1 MAHTADEINV
11 LIKAQTEQFQAEID
25 RVNQKLNSISKAA
38 STASGGVSGGFKNM
52 GLKMAATG
60 AVIGVVS
67 AVTQKAMAA
76 IAASTG
82 DAIKRFDTLK
92 NFPRVMQNLGISTK
106 DSQDSIDYLSKKL
119 EGLPTT
125 LDAATTAVQR
135 LTATNGNLRASTAIY
150 LALNN
155 AILAGGAD
163 AQLQASAMEQLQQAY
178 AKGKP
183 ELQDWKT
190 LMQAMPAQLKQIAN
204 AMGYVDSSQLYNA
217 LQNGKASMDDFMRA
231 VVKLNKEGIN
241 GLGSFEQQ
249 AAGATGGVATSFMN
263 MQNAIVRGIT
273 ACMNAIGQSNIA
285 GFFNVVKDVVLTAA
299 NYVAA
304 FIKLVLTAINAVRAL
319 FGLGSI
325 GAKNVASSGG
335 QAANSMENV
344 GKAAQGSTKDIG
356 DTTKAAK
363 KLQKQLAG
371 FDEMNVLSKQD
382 ASSSGGSGKS
392 GGGGSV
398 SHDTS
403 GLGFDNSDI
412 AKGVDKVNAIF
423 EKLKNAFKD
432 FNFDKIGKAFK
443 RFADDIDKFIN
454 PAKKILSDVWDRI
467 KPFIQ
472 WAGNELLPSFMNAL
486 GGAIRLVGRVLAT
499 VWDTYLKPFIDFFLI
514 PLAKLAGGAIV
525 FFLNGI
531 GDAFRNIANNKGLS
545 DFIVSVS
552 VAIGGLVI
560 AIKAKKALDDLK
572 DGVTTL
578 RSVMLSSPAAYAAVS
593 AKIGALN
600 TAFVLAGGG
609 IYGLKAALITLA
621 TTIKTTV
628 LTTVLGA
635 FSAIMTHPLIL
646 VGAGIIAGIT
656 FIGGSIKSAMEQ
668 GASSTWKAQASA
680 KALKITQDDLKRST
694 DDVREAENTLNKTR
708 KTQADAD
715 LQHIQ
720 AIKDQ
725 KQAQKDLLAVE
736 KEKGANYESLR
747 TLVDN
752 GTLSYKNMSSSQ
764 QAVYEAGLRV
774 DSANAQVEISQKNL
788 TSAAKDTA
796 AAVDELKKKN
806 DEKITSLATDTIM
819 QGIISG
825 KYKNTKQAID
835 DLKKG
840 TLEYKDENGNMV
852 KVNGD
857 DITRLEGTIQDKT
870 KKATKAYNDSMTG
883 VDQGFFG
890 PMARSLAKTGEDIGV
905 FASNAS
911 VEFGKFA
918 NHAKTKA
925 SEAWNGLTSAF
936 SGVAN
941 WASERWNDIVNA
953 FSGAWQA
960 FSDIGE
966 NIWNGLKNGIGNIA
980 NNMKNM
986 FTGAVDNVKKFL
998 GIHSP
1003 SKLFMGIGDYMSQG
1017 MNIGFESNLGDMIK
1031 SASELSAEIN
1041 SKLDFG
1047 PAVNPDFNIKIDH
1060 KNSILGDYIDDMKS
1074 APFILNIDGE
1084 KVFEG
1089 VVDRANAQT
1098 FLRNMGVFDI

>member
-1 MAHTADEINV
+1 MAHTVDEVNV

-76 IAASTG
+76 IASSTG
-82 DAIKRFDTLK
+82 DAVKRFDTLK
-92 NFPRVMQNLGISTK
+92 NFPRVMGNLGISAQ
-106 DSQDSIDYLSKKL
+106 DSQASIDYLSSKL

-135 LTATNGNLRASTAIY
+135 FTATNGNLRASTAIY

-163 AQLQASAMEQLQQAY
+163 AQQQASAMEQLQQAY

-204 AMGYVDSSQLYNA
+204 AMGYADSSQLYDA
-217 LQNGKASMDDFMRA
+217 LQNGKTSMDDFMRA

-263 MQNAIVRGIT
+263 MQNAIVRGIA
-273 ACMNAIGQSNIA
+273 ACMDAIGQSNIA

-335 QAANSMENV
+335 QAANSMANV

-356 DTTKAAK
+356 NTAKAAK

-382 ASSSGGSGKS
+382 SGGSGGS
-392 GGGGSV
+392 GGNGGGGSV
-398 SHDTS
+398 THDTS

-412 AKGVDKVNAIF
+412 SKGVDKVNAIF
-423 EKLKNAFKD
+423 EKMKEGLKG
-432 FNFDKIGKAFK
+432 FNLDKIGKAFK
-443 RFADDIDKFIN
+443 RFGDDIDKFIR
-454 PAKKILSDVWDRI
+454 PAKKILSDVWERL
-467 KPFIQ
+467 KPFIN
-472 WAGNELLPSFMNAL
+472 WAGNELLPAFLNTL
-486 GGAIRLVGRVLAT
+486 GGAIRLMGRVLAT
-499 VWDTYLKPFIDFFLI
+499 VWEAYLKPFIDFFLI

-525 FFLNGI
+525 SFLNDI

-545 DFIVSVS
+545 EFIVGVS
-552 VAIGGLVI
+552 VAIGGLVV
-560 AIKAKKALDDLK
+560 AIKAKNAIDDLK
-572 DGVTTL
+572 AGIITL
-578 RSVMLSSPAAYAAVS
+578 RAVMLSSPAAMAAVS
-593 AKIGALN
+593 AKIGALG

-609 IYGLKAALITLA
+609 VAGFKAA
-621 TTIKTTV
+621 TIAAVTGVNKA
-628 LTTVLGA
+628 VLGA
-635 FSAIMTHPLIL
+635 FSAIMAHPLIL
-646 VGAGIIAGIT
+646 AGAGIIAGVA
-656 FIGGSIKSAMEQ
+656 FIFGSVKSAIEQ
-668 GASSTWKAQASA
+668 TDDATRKAQSSA
-680 KALKITQDDLKRST
+680 KALNVANSQLS
-694 DDVREAENTLNKTR
+694 EATKKVQTAEENLNNAR
-708 KTQADAD
+708 KTLADAG
-715 LQHIQ
+715 LQQIQ
-720 AIKDQ
+720 AIKEQ
-725 KQAQKDLLAVE
+725 KQAQDELLKTERERGLTYQSLKSQVE
-736 KEKGANYESLR
+736 SSA
-747 TLVDN
+747 
-752 GTLSYKNMSSSQ
+752 LSYQNMTSAQ
-764 QAVYEAGLRV
+764 QAVYEAGLRL
-774 DSANAQVEISQKNL
+774 DSANSQVKLSQDNL
-788 TSAAKDTA
+788 TKATNDSIKAAEEHKKAKDEELSALYANA
-796 AAVDELKKKN
+796 AAQAV
-806 DEKITSLATDTIM
+806 
-819 QGIISG
+819 ISG
-825 KYKNTKQAID
+825 KYRNTEEAIKALKN
-835 DLKKG
+835 G

-852 KVNGD
+852 KANTN
-857 DITRLEGTIQDKT
+857 DISKLEDET
-870 KKATKAYNDSMTG
+870 KKKSKEITKAYNDSMTG
-883 VDQGFFG
+883 ADQGFFG
-890 PMARSLAKTGEDIGV
+890 PMGVSLSKAGAWV
-905 FASNAS
+905 SNFVNGAA

-918 NHAKTKA
+918 NNTGKKA
-925 SEAWNGLTSAF
+925 NEAWNGLTSAF
-936 SGVAN
+936 SGTAN
-941 WASERWNDIVNA
+941 WASQRWDDIKNA
-953 FSGAWQA
+953 FSGAWQT
-960 FSDIGE
+960 FSDIGR

-986 FTGAVDNVKKFL
+986 FSGAVDSVKKFL

-1003 SKLFMGIGDYMSQG
+1003 SRLFMGIGDYMSQG
-1017 MNIGFESNLGDMIK
+1017 MNIGFESNLGNMVK

-1041 SKLDFG
+1041 SKLDFSPSIG
-1047 PAVNPDFNIKIDH
+1047 SEFDFDIKHSVINEPAEKMQKLPLVV
-1060 KNSILGDYIDDMKS
+1060 
-1074 APFILNIDGE
+1074 NIDGE
-1084 KVFEG
+1084 EYFNG
-1089 VVDRANAQT
+1089 MVDRINARS
-1098 FLRNMGVFDI
+1098 FLKNASVLDI

>member
-1 MAHTADEINV
+1 MAHTVDEVNV

-25 RVNQKLNSISKAA
+25 KVNQKLNSISKAA
-38 STASGGVSGGFKNM
+38 SQASSGVSGGFKNM

-249 AAGATGGVATSFMN
+249 AAGATGGVATSFIN
-263 MQNAIVRGIT
+263 MQNSIVRGIT
-273 ACMNAIGQSNIA
+273 ACMDAIGQSNIA
-285 GFFNVVKDVVLTAA
+285 GFFNVVKDVILTAA

-325 GAKNVASSGG
+325 GAKNVATSGG
-335 QAANSMENV
+335 QAANSMANV

-356 DTTKAAK
+356 NTAKAAK

-382 ASSSGGSGKS
+382 TSGSGGSGKS

-398 SHDTS
+398 THDTS

-412 AKGVDKVNAIF
+412 AKGVDKVNEIF
-423 EKLKNAFKD
+423 EKLKNSFKD

-443 RFADDIDKFIN
+443 RFADDIDKFIK
-454 PAKKILSDVWDRI
+454 PAKKILSDVWDRL
-467 KPFIQ
+467 KPFIH
-472 WAGNELLPSFMNAL
+472 WAGNELLPAFMNAL

-499 VWDTYLKPFIDFFLI
+499 VWDAYLKPFIDFFLI
-514 PLAKLAGGAIV
+514 PLAKLAGGTIV

-531 GDAFRNIANNKGLS
+531 GDAFRNIANNRGLS
-545 DFIVSVS
+545 EFIVGVS

-609 IYGLKAALITLA
+609 IYGLKAALMTLA

-635 FSAIMTHPLIL
+635 FSAIMSHPLIL
-646 VGAGIIAGIT
+646 AGAALVGGIV
-656 FIGGSIKSAMEQ
+656 FIGGSIKSALEQ
-668 GASSTWKAQASA
+668 TDSATRKAESSA
-680 KALKITQDDLKRST
+680 KALKVANSQLS
-694 DDVREAENTLNKTR
+694 EATKKVQVAEEKLNDAR
-708 KTQADAD
+708 KSAADAG
-715 LQHIQ
+715 LQQIQ

-725 KQAQKDLLAVE
+725 KQAQEDLLEVE
-736 KEKGANYESLR
+736 RSRNITYASLKSQ
-747 TLVDN
+747 VDN
-752 GTLSYKNMSSSQ
+752 GVLSYQNMTEAQ
-764 QAVYEAGLRV
+764 QAVYEAGLKL
-774 DSANAQVEISQKNL
+774 DSANAQVKLSQDNL
-788 TSAAKDTA
+788 TKATNDSIKATEEHRAAKDEELSALYANA
-796 AAVDELKKKN
+796 AAQAV
-806 DEKITSLATDTIM
+806 
-819 QGIISG
+819 ISG
-825 KYKNTKQAID
+825 KYRNTEEAIKALKN
-835 DLKKG
+835 G

-852 KVNGD
+852 KANVD
-857 DITRLEGTIQDKT
+857 DIDRLEGET
-870 KKATKAYNDSMTG
+870 KKKSKEITKAYNESMTG

-890 PMARSLAKTGEDIGV
+890 PMGVSLSWAGENISK
-905 FASNAS
+905 FASKAG

-941 WASERWNDIVNA
+941 WAGARWNDIVNA
-953 FSGAWQA
+953 FSGAWQT
-960 FSDIGE
+960 FSDIGK

-1017 MNIGFESNLGDMIK
+1017 MNIGFESNFGDMVK

-1041 SKLDFG
+1041 SKLDFSPSIG
-1047 PAVNPDFNIKIDH
+1047 SEFDFDIRHSVINEPAEKMQKLPLIV
-1060 KNSILGDYIDDMKS
+1060 
-1074 APFILNIDGE
+1074 NIDGE
-1084 KVFEG
+1084 EYFNG
-1089 VVDRANAQT
+1089 MVDRINAQS
-1098 FLRNMGVFDI
+1098 FLKNASVLDI

>member
-1 MAHTADEINV
+1 MAHTVDEVNV

-76 IAASTG
+76 IASSTG
-82 DAIKRFDTLK
+82 DAVKRFDTLK
-92 NFPRVMQNLGISTK
+92 NFPRVMGNLGISAQ
-106 DSQDSIDYLSKKL
+106 DSQASIDYLSNKL

-135 LTATNGNLRASTAIY
+135 FTATNGNLRASTAIY

-163 AQLQASAMEQLQQAY
+163 AQQQASAMEQLQQAY

-183 ELQDWKT
+183 EMQDWKT
-190 LMQAMPAQLKQIAN
+190 LMQTMPAQLKQIAN
-204 AMGYVDSSQLYNA
+204 AMGYMDSSQLYNA

-231 VVKLNKEGIN
+231 AVKLNKEGIN

-273 ACMNAIGQSNIA
+273 ACMDAIGQSNIA
-285 GFFNVVKDVVLTAA
+285 GFFNVVKDVILTAA

-335 QAANSMENV
+335 QAANSMANV

-382 ASSSGGSGKS
+382 SGGSGGSGKS

-403 GLGFDNSDI
+403 GLEFDNADI

-423 EKLKNAFKD
+423 EKLKSAFKD

-443 RFADDIDKFIN
+443 RFGDDIDNFIK

-472 WAGNELLPSFMNAL
+472 WTGNELLPAFMNAL
-486 GGAIRLVGRVLAT
+486 GGAIRLVGRVLAI
-499 VWDTYLKPFIDFFLI
+499 VWDAYLKPFIDFFLI

-531 GDAFRNIANNKGLS
+531 GDAFRNIANNRGLS
-545 DFIVSVS
+545 EFIVGVS

-609 IYGLKAALITLA
+609 LYGFKAVLITLA
-621 TTIKTTV
+621 TTIKTTF
-628 LTTVLGA
+628 LTTILGA
-635 FSAIMTHPLIL
+635 FSAIMAHPLIL
-646 VGAGIIAGIT
+646 AGAALIGGIV
-656 FIGGSIKSAMEQ
+656 FIGGSIKSALEQ
-668 GASSTWKAQASA
+668 TDSATRQAESSA
-680 KALKITQDDLKRST
+680 KALKVANSQLS
-694 DDVREAENTLNKTR
+694 EATKKVQTAEENLNNAR
-708 KTQADAD
+708 KAVADAG
-715 LQHIQ
+715 LQQIQ

-725 KQAQKDLLAVE
+725 KQAQDELLKTEREQGLTYQALKSQVDS
-736 KEKGANYESLR
+736 GA
-747 TLVDN
+747 
-752 GTLSYKNMSSSQ
+752 LSYQNMTTAQ
-764 QAVYEAGLRV
+764 QAVYEAGLKL
-774 DSANAQVEISQKNL
+774 DSANAQVKLSQDNL
-788 TSAAKDTA
+788 TKATDDSTKAAEEHKAAKDEELSA
-796 AAVDELKKKN
+796 LYAGAV
-806 DEKITSLATDTIM
+806 A
-819 QGIISG
+819 QAVISG
-825 KYKNTKQAID
+825 KYRNTEEAIKALKN
-835 DLKKG
+835 G

-852 KVNGD
+852 KANVD
-857 DITRLEGTIQDKT
+857 DIGRLEGET
-870 KKATKAYNDSMTG
+870 KKKSKEITKAYNESMTG
-883 VDQGFFG
+883 ADQGFFG

-941 WASERWNDIVNA
+941 WASDRWNDIVNA

-960 FSDIGE
+960 FSDIGK

-1047 PAVNPDFNIKIDH
+1047 PNIGSEFDFDIKHSVINEPAE
-1060 KNSILGDYIDDMKS
+1060 KMQKLPLIV
-1074 APFILNIDGE
+1074 NIDGE
-1084 KVFEG
+1084 EYFNG
-1089 VVDRANAQT
+1089 MVDRLNTQSFLKNASV
-1098 FLRNMGVFDI
+1098 LDI

>member
-1 MAHTADEINV
+1 MAHTVDEVNV

-38 STASGGVSGGFKNM
+38 STASGGVSSGFKNM

-60 AVIGVVS
+60 AIIGVVS

-82 DAIKRFDTLK
+82 DAVKRFDTLK
-92 NFPRVMQNLGISTK
+92 NFPRVMGNLGISAQ
-106 DSQDSIDYLSKKL
+106 DSQASIDYLSSKL

-135 LTATNGNLRASTAIY
+135 FTATNGNLRASTAIY

-163 AQLQASAMEQLQQAY
+163 AQQQASAMEQLQQAY

-183 ELQDWKT
+183 EMQDWKT
-190 LMQAMPAQLKQIAN
+190 LMQTMPAQLKQIAN
-204 AMGYVDSSQLYNA
+204 AMGYMDSSQLYDA
-217 LQNGKASMDDFMRA
+217 LQDGKASMDDFMRA
-231 VVKLNKEGIN
+231 AVKLNKEGIN

-249 AAGATGGVATSFMN
+249 AAGATGGVATSFIN

-285 GFFNVVKDVVLTAA
+285 GFFNVVKDVILTAS

-304 FIKLVLTAINAVRAL
+304 FVKLVLTAINAVRAL

-335 QAANSMENV
+335 QAANSMANV

-356 DTTKAAK
+356 NTSKAAK
-363 KLQKQLAG
+363 KLAKQLAG

-382 ASSSGGSGKS
+382 SGGSGGPGGS

-423 EKLKNAFKD
+423 EKMKEGLKG

-443 RFADDIDKFIN
+443 RFGDDIDKFIR
-454 PAKKILSDVWDRI
+454 PAKKILSDVWERL
-467 KPFIQ
+467 KPFIN
-472 WAGNELLPSFMNAL
+472 WAGNELLPAFMNAL
-486 GGAIRLVGRVLAT
+486 GGAIGLVGRVLAT
-499 VWDTYLKPFIDFFLI
+499 VWDAYLKPFIDFFLI

-531 GDAFRNIANNKGLS
+531 GDAFRNIANNRGLS
-545 DFIVSVS
+545 EFIVGVS

-572 DGVTTL
+572 DGVATL

-609 IYGLKAALITLA
+609 LYGFKAVLITLA
-621 TTIKTTV
+621 TTIKTTF
-628 LTTVLGA
+628 LTTILGA
-635 FSAIMTHPLIL
+635 FSAIMAHPLIL
-646 VGAGIIAGIT
+646 AGAALAGGAVWI
-656 FIGGSIKSAMEQ
+656 FGSIKSALEQ
-668 GASSTWKAQASA
+668 TDSATRKAESSA
-680 KALKITQDDLKRST
+680 KALKIANSQLS
-694 DDVREAENTLNKTR
+694 EATKKVQVAEEKLNNAR
-708 KTQADAD
+708 KTAADAG
-715 LQHIQ
+715 LQQIQ

-725 KQAQKDLLAVE
+725 KQAQEDLLEVE
-736 KEKGANYESLR
+736 RSRNITYASLKSQ
-747 TLVDN
+747 VDN
-752 GTLSYKNMSSSQ
+752 GVLSYQNMTAAQ
-764 QAVYEAGLRV
+764 QAVYEAGLKL
-774 DSANAQVEISQKNL
+774 DSANAQVKLSQDNL
-788 TSAAKDTA
+788 TKATNDSIKATEEHGAAKDEELSALYANA
-796 AAVDELKKKN
+796 AAQAV
-806 DEKITSLATDTIM
+806 
-819 QGIISG
+819 ISG
-825 KYKNTKQAID
+825 KYRNTEEAIKALKN
-835 DLKKG
+835 G
-840 TLEYKDENGNMV
+840 TLEYKDENGDMV
-852 KVNGD
+852 KANVD
-857 DITRLEGTIQDKT
+857 DVSRLEVET
-870 KKATKAYNDSMTG
+870 KKKSKEITKAYYDSMTG

-890 PMARSLAKTGEDIGV
+890 PMGVSLSWAGENISK
-905 FASNAS
+905 FASKAG
-911 VEFGKFA
+911 VELGKFA
-918 NHAKTKA
+918 NHAKAKA

-941 WASERWNDIVNA
+941 WAGERWNDITSA
-953 FSGAWQA
+953 FSNAWQV
-960 FSDIGE
+960 FSDIGK

-1003 SKLFMGIGDYMSQG
+1003 SRLFMGIGDYMSQG
-1017 MNIGFESNLGDMIK
+1017 MNIGFESNFGDMVK

-1041 SKLDFG
+1041 SKLDFSPNIG
-1047 PAVNPDFNIKIDH
+1047 SEFDFDIKHSVINEPAEKMQKLPLIV
-1060 KNSILGDYIDDMKS
+1060 
-1074 APFILNIDGE
+1074 NIDGE
-1084 KVFEG
+1084 EYFNG
-1089 VVDRANAQT
+1089 IVDRINARS
-1098 FLRNMGVFDI
+1098 FLKNASVLDI

>member
-52 GLKMAATG
+52 GLKIAATG

-231 VVKLNKEGIN
+231 VVKLNKEGVN

-285 GFFNVVKDVVLTAA
+285 GFFNVVKDVILTAA

-335 QAANSMENV
+335 QAANSMANV

-356 DTTKAAK
+356 NTTKAAK

-382 ASSSGGSGKS
+382 TGGSGGSGGS

-398 SHDTS
+398 THDTS

-423 EKLKNAFKD
+423 EKMKDSLKG

-443 RFADDIDKFIN
+443 RFGDDIDKFIR
-454 PAKKILSDVWDRI
+454 PAKKILSDIWERL
-467 KPFIQ
+467 KPFIH

-486 GGAIRLVGRVLAT
+486 GGAIRLVGRVLES
-499 VWDTYLKPFIDFFLI
+499 VWSNYLKPFVDSFLI
-514 PLAKLAGGAIV
+514 SIANFTGGVIVGVLNGLGDAMRGLAENRGAVEVFSYLVTTIGGAIIAWQGYQV
-525 FFLNGI
+525 SLGVIQGIQLAMNGAIIAGTTAVGGYAVGLNLVAAAQGALGI
-531 GDAFRNIANNKGLS
+531 ASTALSNILNFVTNPAF
-545 DFIVSVS
+545 
-552 VAIGGLVI
+552 LVI
-560 AIKAKKALDDLK
+560 AAVVGTVTTAFGLFSAAQKTAEDNEARRMDGTKLSTEAQKKHKEVLDDTKRILDELSGK
-572 DGVTTL
+572 ELDAKEAELNYL
-578 RSVMLSSPAAYAAVS
+578 RSVQDATEARKKYNDALRNGKLSTEDLRKLQLDAEIAELRMGEAKKKSDKAQRDYNDSVSESKKRQMDVIITQKLVELANLAQKGDLESLRSKIVELSKSEQTYTDSHGKQARFAQKDTEQMARTVAEELSKMNDGAGKAWGDVWRAAEGSIDKLNMLAPRVFQDARSTGQNFGQGFVNGVNEKGNS
-593 AKIGALN
+593 AWSAGYSLGK
-600 TAFVLAGGG
+600 TAFR
-609 IYGLKAALITLA
+609 GLKA
-621 TTIKTTV
+621 
-628 LTTVLGA
+628 GA
-635 FSAIMTHPLIL
+635 
-646 VGAGIIAGIT
+646 
-656 FIGGSIKSAMEQ
+656 
-668 GASSTWKAQASA
+668 
-680 KALKITQDDLKRST
+680 
-694 DDVREAENTLNKTR
+694 DV
-708 KTQADAD
+708 
-715 LQHIQ
+715 
-720 AIKDQ
+720 
-725 KQAQKDLLAVE
+725 
-736 KEKGANYESLR
+736 
-747 TLVDN
+747 
-752 GTLSYKNMSSSQ
+752 
-764 QAVYEAGLRV
+764 
-774 DSANAQVEISQKNL
+774 
-788 TSAAKDTA
+788 
-796 AAVDELKKKN
+796 
-806 DEKITSLATDTIM
+806 
-819 QGIISG
+819 
-825 KYKNTKQAID
+825 
-835 DLKKG
+835 
-840 TLEYKDENGNMV
+840 
-852 KVNGD
+852 
-857 DITRLEGTIQDKT
+857 
-870 KKATKAYNDSMTG
+870 
-883 VDQGFFG
+883 
-890 PMARSLAKTGEDIGV
+890 
-905 FASNAS
+905 
-911 VEFGKFA
+911 
-918 NHAKTKA
+918 
-925 SEAWNGLTSAF
+925 
-936 SGVAN
+936 
-941 WASERWNDIVNA
+941 
-953 FSGAWQA
+953 
-960 FSDIGE
+960 
-966 NIWNGLKNGIGNIA
+966 
-980 NNMKNM
+980 
-986 FTGAVDNVKKFL
+986 
-998 GIHSP
+998 HSP
-1003 SKLFMGIGDYMSQG
+1003 SKAARRVGDFVGKGLM
-1017 MNIGFESNLGDMIK
+1017 LGLIDSENPVMKKAKELGEIVTD
-1031 SASELSAEIN
+1031 ELSPLSNFSLAI
-1041 SKLDFG
+1041 
-1047 PAVNPDFNIKIDH
+1047 PKIDSNIS
-1060 KNSILGDYIDDMKS
+1060 KTISISHEFENIERSKQ
-1074 APFILNIDGE
+1074 PIQLNVKIDG
-1084 KVFEG
+1084 KDVPFSIDG
-1089 VVDRANAQT
+1089 IIDGINDQM
-1098 FLRNMGVFDI
+1098 FLSNRGSLII

>member
-1 MAHTADEINV
+1 MAQTVDELNV
-11 LIKAQTEQFQAEID
+11 LIKAQTEQFQQEID
-25 RVNQKLNSISKAA
+25 RVNTKLNAISKAA
-38 STASGGVSGGFKNM
+38 TQASGGVTAGFKNM
-52 GLKMAATG
+52 GMKAAATG

-204 AMGYVDSSQLYNA
+204 AMGYMDSSQLYNA
-217 LQNGKASMDDFMRA
+217 LQNGKSSMDDFMRA

-273 ACMNAIGQSNIA
+273 ACMDAIGQSNIA
-285 GFFNVVKDVVLTAA
+285 GFFNVVKDVILTAS

-304 FIKLVLTAINAVRAL
+304 FVKLVLTAINAVRAL

-325 GAKNVASSGG
+325 GTKNVATSGG
-335 QAANSMENV
+335 QAANSMANV

-382 ASSSGGSGKS
+382 TGGSGGSGKS

-423 EKLKNAFKD
+423 EKMKEGLKG
-432 FNFDKIGKAFK
+432 FNFDKIGKAIK
-443 RFADDIDKFIN
+443 RFGDDIDKFIK

-486 GGAIRLVGRVLAT
+486 GGAIRLVGRVLES
-499 VWDTYLKPFIDFFLI
+499 VWGNYLKPFVDSFLI
-514 PLAKLAGGAIV
+514 P
-525 FFLNGI
+525 
-531 GDAFRNIANNKGLS
+531 IANFTGGGIVLILNALGDSLRYIADNKGLAE
-545 DFIVSVS
+545 FIIGVS
-552 VAIGGLVI
+552 VAISGLAV
-560 AIKAKKALDDLK
+560 AIKAKNAIDDLSA
-572 DGVTTL
+572 GVRTL
-578 RSVMLSSPAAYAAVS
+578 RSVMLSSPEAMVAMS
-593 AKIGALN
+593 AKLGALK

-609 IYGLKAALITLA
+609 FAGFKAAAIAAAVGT
-621 TTIKTTV
+621 KTA
-628 LTTVLGA
+628 VLGA
-635 FSAIMTHPLIL
+635 FTAIMAHPLIL
-646 VGAGIIAGIT
+646 VGAGIIAGVA
-656 FIGGSIKSAMEQ
+656 FIFGSVKSALEQ
-668 GASSTWKAQASA
+668 TDSATRKAESAA
-680 KALKITQDDLKRST
+680 KALKTANSQLSDATEK
-694 DDVREAENTLNKTR
+694 VKNAEESLNNAR
-708 KTQADAD
+708 KAAADAG
-715 LQHIQ
+715 LQQIQ

-725 KQAQKDLLAVE
+725 KQAQAELLQIERDRGVT
-736 KEKGANYESLR
+736 YESLKSQ
-747 TLVDN
+747 VDN
-752 GTLSYKNMSSSQ
+752 GVLSYQNMTAAQ
-764 QAVYEAGLRV
+764 QAVYEAGLKL
-774 DSANAQVEISQKNL
+774 DSANEQVKLSQDNL
-788 TSAAKDTA
+788 TKATNDSAKAAEAHKAAKDEELSALYANATA
-796 AAVDELKKKN
+796 QAV
-806 DEKITSLATDTIM
+806 
-819 QGIISG
+819 ISG
-825 KYKNTKQAID
+825 KYRNTEEAINALKN
-835 DLKKG
+835 G

-852 KVNGD
+852 KANVD
-857 DITRLEGTIQDKT
+857 DIGRLEGET
-870 KKATKAYNDSMTG
+870 KKKSKEITKTYNDSMTG

-890 PMARSLAKTGEDIGV
+890 PMGVSLSKVGEDISNL
-905 FASNAS
+905 ASKAG

-941 WASERWNDIVNA
+941 WAGERWNDIVNA
-953 FSGAWQA
+953 FSGAFQV
-960 FSDIGE
+960 FSDIGR
-966 NIWNGLKNGIGNIA
+966 NIWNGLKAGIGNIA
-980 NNMKNM
+980 NSMKNM
-986 FTGAVDNVKKFL
+986 FSGAVDGVKKFL

-1017 MNIGFESNLGDMIK
+1017 MNIGFESNLGGMVK
-1031 SASELSAEIN
+1031 SASELSKEID

-1047 PAVNPDFNIKIDH
+1047 PAVNPDFDIKIDH

>member
-1 MAHTADEINV
+1 MAHTVDEVNV
-11 LIKAQTEQFQAEID
+11 LIRAQTEQFQAEINK
-25 RVNQKLNSISKAA
+25 VNQKLNSISKAA
-38 STASGGVSGGFKNM
+38 SQASGGVSGGIKNM
-52 GLKMAATG
+52 GMKMAATG
-60 AVIGVVS
+60 AIIGIVS

-163 AQLQASAMEQLQQAY
+163 AQQQASAMEQLQQAY

-204 AMGYVDSSQLYNA
+204 AMGYMDSSQLYDS
-217 LQNGKASMDDFMRA
+217 LQSGKASMDDFMRA

-249 AAGATGGVATSFMN
+249 AAGATGGVATSFTN
-263 MQNAIVRGIT
+263 MQNAITRGIA
-273 ACMNAIGQSNIA
+273 ACMDAIGQSNIA
-285 GFFNVVKDVVLTAA
+285 GFFNVVKDVILTAS

-304 FIKLVLTAINAVRAL
+304 FVKLVLTAINAVRAL

-335 QAANSMENV
+335 QAANSMANV

-356 DTTKAAK
+356 NTTKAAK
-363 KLQKQLAG
+363 KLAKQLAG

-382 ASSSGGSGKS
+382 LGGSGGSGGS

-403 GLGFDNSDI
+403 GLGFDNSDM
-412 AKGVDKVNAIF
+412 ANGVDKVNAIF
-423 EKLKNAFKD
+423 EKMKEGLKG

-443 RFADDIDKFIN
+443 RFGDDIDKFIR
-454 PAKKILSDVWDRI
+454 PAKKILSDVWERL
-467 KPFIQ
+467 KPFIN
-472 WAGNELLPSFMNAL
+472 WAGNELLPAFLNTL
-486 GGAIRLVGRVLAT
+486 GGAIRLMGRVLAT
-499 VWDTYLKPFIDFFLI
+499 VWEAYLKPFIDFFLI
-514 PLAKLAGGAIV
+514 PLAELAGGAIV
-525 FFLNGI
+525 SFLNDI

-545 DFIVSVS
+545 EFIVGVS
-552 VAIGGLVI
+552 VAIGGLVV
-560 AIKAKKALDDLK
+560 AIKAKNAIDDLK
-572 DGVTTL
+572 AGITTL
-578 RSVMLSSPAAYAAVS
+578 RAVMLSSPAAMAAVS
-593 AKIGALN
+593 AKIGALG

-609 IYGLKAALITLA
+609 VAGFKAA
-621 TTIKTTV
+621 TIAAVTGVNKA
-628 LTTVLGA
+628 VLGA
-635 FSAIMTHPLIL
+635 FSAIMAHPLIL
-646 VGAGIIAGIT
+646 AGAGIIAGVA
-656 FIGGSIKSAMEQ
+656 FIFGSVKSAIEQ
-668 GASSTWKAQASA
+668 TDDATRKAQSSA
-680 KALKITQDDLKRST
+680 KALNVANSQLS
-694 DDVREAENTLNKTR
+694 EATKKVQTAEENLNNAR
-708 KTQADAD
+708 KTLADAG
-715 LQHIQ
+715 LQQIQ
-720 AIKDQ
+720 AIKEQ
-725 KQAQKDLLAVE
+725 KQAQDELLKTERERGLTYQALKSQVDG
-736 KEKGANYESLR
+736 GA
-747 TLVDN
+747 
-752 GTLSYKNMSSSQ
+752 LSYQNMTSAQ
-764 QAVYEAGLRV
+764 QAVYEAGLKL
-774 DSANAQVEISQKNL
+774 DSANSQVKLSQDNL
-788 TSAAKDTA
+788 TKATNDSVKAAEAHKKAKDEELSALYANA
-796 AAVDELKKKN
+796 AAQAV
-806 DEKITSLATDTIM
+806 
-819 QGIISG
+819 ISG
-825 KYKNTKQAID
+825 KYRNTEEAIKA
-835 DLKKG
+835 LKDG

-852 KVNGD
+852 KANTN
-857 DITRLEGTIQDKT
+857 DISKLEDET
-870 KKATKAYNDSMTG
+870 KRKSKEITKAYNDSMTG

-890 PMARSLAKTGEDIGV
+890 PMGVSLSKAGAWVSKFVNG
-905 FASNAS
+905 AA

-918 NHAKTKA
+918 NNTGRKA

-936 SGVAN
+936 SGAAN
-941 WASERWNDIVNA
+941 WASQRWNDIKNA

-960 FSDIGE
+960 FSDIGR

-986 FTGAVDNVKKFL
+986 FTGAVDSVKKFL

-1003 SKLFMGIGDYMSQG
+1003 SKLFMSIGDYMGQG
-1017 MNIGFESNLGDMIK
+1017 LNIGFEDNFDSMIK
-1031 SASELSAEIN
+1031 SAGELAHEID
-1041 SKLDFG
+1041 SRMQI
-1047 PAVNPDFNIKIDH
+1047 NIPKPSDIDIDIDR
-1060 KNSILGDYIDDMKS
+1060 KNSVIGGYIDDMKS
-1074 APFILNIDGE
+1074 APFILNIDGD

-1089 VVDRANAQT
+1089 VVNRANTQT
-1098 FLRNMGVFDI
+1098 FLRNMGIFDI

>member
-1 MAHTADEINV
+1 MTHTVDEVNV

-76 IAASTG
+76 IASSTG
-82 DAIKRFDTLK
+82 DAVKRFDTLK
-92 NFPRVMQNLGISTK
+92 NFPRVMGNLGISAQ
-106 DSQDSIDYLSKKL
+106 DSQASIDYLSSKL

-135 LTATNGNLRASTAIY
+135 FTATNGNLRASTAIY

-163 AQLQASAMEQLQQAY
+163 AQQQASAMEQLQQAY

-183 ELQDWKT
+183 EMQDWKT
-190 LMQAMPAQLKQIAN
+190 LMQTMPAQLKQIAN
-204 AMGYVDSSQLYNA
+204 AMGYMDSSQLYDA
-217 LQNGKASMDDFMRA
+217 LQDGKASMDDFMRA
-231 VVKLNKEGIN
+231 AVKLNKEGIN

-249 AAGATGGVATSFMN
+249 AAGATGGVATSFIN

-285 GFFNVVKDVVLTAA
+285 GFFNVVKDVILTAA

-325 GAKNVASSGG
+325 GAKNVATSGG
-335 QAANSMENV
+335 QAANSMANV

-356 DTTKAAK
+356 DTAKAAK

-382 ASSSGGSGKS
+382 TSGSGGSGKS

-398 SHDTS
+398 AHDTS

-443 RFADDIDKFIN
+443 RFADDIDKFIK
-454 PAKKILSDVWDRI
+454 PAKKILSDVWERL
-467 KPFIQ
+467 KPFIN

-499 VWDTYLKPFIDFFLI
+499 VWDAYLKPFIDFFLI

-531 GDAFRNIANNKGLS
+531 GDAFRNIANNRGLS
-545 DFIVSVS
+545 EFIVGVS

-635 FSAIMTHPLIL
+635 FSAIMAHPLIL
-646 VGAGIIAGIT
+646 AGAALVGGIV
-656 FIGGSIKSAMEQ
+656 FIGGSIKSALEQ
-668 GASSTWKAQASA
+668 TDSATRKAESSA
-680 KALKITQDDLKRST
+680 KALKVANSQLS
-694 DDVREAENTLNKTR
+694 EATKKVQVAEEKLNDAR
-708 KTQADAD
+708 KSAADAG
-715 LQHIQ
+715 LQQIQ

-725 KQAQKDLLAVE
+725 KQTQEDLLEVE
-736 KEKGANYESLR
+736 RSRNITYASLKSQ
-747 TLVDN
+747 VDN
-752 GTLSYKNMSSSQ
+752 GVLSYQNMTEAQ
-764 QAVYEAGLRV
+764 QAVYEAGLKL
-774 DSANAQVEISQKNL
+774 DSANAQVKLSQDNL
-788 TSAAKDTA
+788 TKTTNDSIKATEEHRAAKDEELSALYANA
-796 AAVDELKKKN
+796 AAQAV
-806 DEKITSLATDTIM
+806 
-819 QGIISG
+819 ISG
-825 KYKNTKQAID
+825 KYRNTEEAIKALKN
-835 DLKKG
+835 G

-852 KVNGD
+852 KASVD
-857 DITRLEGTIQDKT
+857 DIDRLEGET
-870 KKATKAYNDSMTG
+870 KKKSKEITKAYNESMTG

-890 PMARSLAKTGEDIGV
+890 PMGVSLSWAGENIAK
-905 FASNAS
+905 FASKAG

-941 WASERWNDIVNA
+941 WAGARWNDIVNA

-960 FSDIGE
+960 FSDIGK

-1017 MNIGFESNLGDMIK
+1017 MNIGFESNFGDMVK

-1041 SKLDFG
+1041 SKLDFSPNISSEFDFDIKHSVINE
-1047 PAVNPDFNIKIDH
+1047 PAEKMQKLPLIV
-1060 KNSILGDYIDDMKS
+1060 
-1074 APFILNIDGE
+1074 NIDGE
-1084 KVFEG
+1084 EYFNG
-1089 VVDRANAQT
+1089 MVDRINAQS
-1098 FLRNMGVFDI
+1098 FLKNASVLDI

>member
-1 MAHTADEINV
+1 MAHTVDEVNV
-11 LIKAQTEQFQAEID
+11 LIKAQTEQFQQEID
-25 RVNQKLNSISKAA
+25 RVNRKLNAISKATTQA
-38 STASGGVSGGFKNM
+38 SSGVTAGFKSM
-52 GLKMAATG
+52 GMKMAATG
-60 AVIGVVS
+60 AVIGIVS

-106 DSQDSIDYLSKKL
+106 NSQDSIDYLSKKL

-204 AMGYVDSSQLYNA
+204 AMGYMDSSQLYNA

-249 AAGATGGVATSFMN
+249 AAGATGGVATSFIN

-273 ACMNAIGQSNIA
+273 ACMDAIGQSNIA
-285 GFFNVVKDVVLTAA
+285 GFFNIVKDVILTAA

-325 GAKNVASSGG
+325 GAKNVATSGG
-335 QAANSMENV
+335 QAANSMANV

-356 DTTKAAK
+356 NTAKAAK

-382 ASSSGGSGKS
+382 TGGSGGSGGS
-392 GGGGSV
+392 GGGSGSPSYDV
-398 SHDTS
+398 SGINIDDS
-403 GLGFDNSDI
+403 GIS
-412 AKGVDKVNAIF
+412 KGVDKVNAIF
-423 EKLKNAFKD
+423 EKMKEGLKG

-443 RFADDIDKFIN
+443 RFGDDIDKFIR
-454 PAKKILSDVWDRI
+454 PAKKILSDVWERL
-467 KPFIQ
+467 KPFIN
-472 WAGNELLPSFMNAL
+472 WAGNELLPAFLNTL

-499 VWDTYLKPFIDFFLI
+499 VWEAYLKPFIDFFLI
-514 PLAKLAGGAIV
+514 PLAELAGGAIV
-525 FFLNGI
+525 SFLNDI

-545 DFIVSVS
+545 EFIVGVS
-552 VAIGGLVI
+552 VAIGGLVV
-560 AIKAKKALDDLK
+560 AIKAKNAIDDLRA
-572 DGVTTL
+572 GIITL
-578 RSVMLSSPAAYAAVS
+578 RAVMLSSPAAMAAVS
-593 AKIGALN
+593 AKIGALG

-609 IYGLKAALITLA
+609 VAGFKAA
-621 TTIKTTV
+621 TIAAVTGVNKA
-628 LTTVLGA
+628 VLGA
-635 FSAIMTHPLIL
+635 FSAIMAHPLIL
-646 VGAGIIAGIT
+646 AGAGIIAGVA
-656 FIGGSIKSAMEQ
+656 FIFGSVKSAIEQ
-668 GASSTWKAQASA
+668 TDDATRKAQSSA
-680 KALKITQDDLKRST
+680 KALNVANSQLS
-694 DDVREAENTLNKTR
+694 EATKKVQTAEENLNNAR
-708 KTQADAD
+708 KTLADAG
-715 LQHIQ
+715 LQQIQ
-720 AIKDQ
+720 AIKEQ
-725 KQAQKDLLAVE
+725 KQAQDELLKTE
-736 KEKGANYESLR
+736 RERGLTYQSLKSQ
-747 TLVDN
+747 VDSSA
-752 GTLSYKNMSSSQ
+752 LSYQNMTSAQ
-764 QAVYEAGLRV
+764 QAVYEAGLRL
-774 DSANAQVEISQKNL
+774 DSANSQVKLSQDNL
-788 TSAAKDTA
+788 TKATNDSIKAAEEHKKAKDEELSALYANATA
-796 AAVDELKKKN
+796 QAV
-806 DEKITSLATDTIM
+806 
-819 QGIISG
+819 ISG
-825 KYKNTKQAID
+825 KYRNTEEAIKALKN
-835 DLKKG
+835 G

-852 KVNGD
+852 KANTN
-857 DITRLEGTIQDKT
+857 DISKLEDET
-870 KKATKAYNDSMTG
+870 KKKSKEITKAYNDSMTG
-883 VDQGFFG
+883 ADQGFFG
-890 PMARSLAKTGEDIGV
+890 PMGVSLSKAGAWV
-905 FASNAS
+905 SNFVNGAA

-918 NHAKTKA
+918 NNTGRKA

-936 SGVAN
+936 SGAAN
-941 WASERWNDIVNA
+941 WASQRWNDIKNA

-960 FSDIGE
+960 FSDIGR

-986 FTGAVDNVKKFL
+986 FAGAVDSVKKFL

-1003 SKLFMGIGDYMSQG
+1003 SRLFMGIGDYMSQG
-1017 MNIGFESNLGDMIK
+1017 MNIGFESNLGNMVK

-1041 SKLDFG
+1041 SKLDFSPSIG
-1047 PAVNPDFNIKIDH
+1047 SEFDFDIKHSVINEPAEKMQKLPLIV
-1060 KNSILGDYIDDMKS
+1060 
-1074 APFILNIDGE
+1074 NIDGE
-1084 KVFEG
+1084 EYFNG
-1089 VVDRANAQT
+1089 MVDRINARS
-1098 FLRNMGVFDI
+1098 FLKNASVLDI

>member
-1 MAHTADEINV
+1 MAHTVDEVNV
-11 LIKAQTEQFQAEID
+11 LIKAQTEQFQQEID
-25 RVNQKLNSISKAA
+25 RVNRKLNAISKATTQA
-38 STASGGVSGGFKNM
+38 SSGVTAGFKSM
-52 GLKMAATG
+52 GMKMAATG
-60 AVIGVVS
+60 AIIGVVS

-204 AMGYVDSSQLYNA
+204 AMGYMDSSQLYDS
-217 LQNGKASMDDFMRA
+217 LQSGKASMDDFMRA
-231 VVKLNKEGIN
+231 VVKLNKEGVN

-249 AAGATGGVATSFMN
+249 AAGATGGVATSFTN
-263 MQNAIVRGIT
+263 MQNAITRGIA
-273 ACMNAIGQSNIA
+273 ACMDAIGQSNIA
-285 GFFNVVKDVVLTAA
+285 GFFNVVKDVILTAS

-304 FIKLVLTAINAVRAL
+304 FVKLVLTAINAVRAL

-335 QAANSMENV
+335 QAANSMANV

-356 DTTKAAK
+356 NTTKAAK
-363 KLQKQLAG
+363 KLAKQLAG

-382 ASSSGGSGKS
+382 SGSSGGSGGS

-398 SHDTS
+398 NHDTS

-423 EKLKNAFKD
+423 EKMKEGLKG

-443 RFADDIDKFIN
+443 RFGDDIDKFIR
-454 PAKKILSDVWDRI
+454 PAKKILSDVWERL
-467 KPFIQ
+467 KPFIN
-472 WAGNELLPSFMNAL
+472 WAGNELLPAFLNTL
-486 GGAIRLVGRVLAT
+486 GGAIRLMGRVLAT
-499 VWDTYLKPFIDFFLI
+499 VWEAYLKPFIDFFLI
-514 PLAKLAGGAIV
+514 PLAELAGGAIV
-525 FFLNGI
+525 SFLNDI

-545 DFIVSVS
+545 EFIVGVS
-552 VAIGGLVI
+552 VAIGGLVV
-560 AIKAKKALDDLK
+560 AIKAKNAIDDLK
-572 DGVTTL
+572 AGIITL
-578 RSVMLSSPAAYAAVS
+578 RAVMLSSPAAMAAVS
-593 AKIGALN
+593 AKIGALG

-609 IYGLKAALITLA
+609 VAGFKAA
-621 TTIKTTV
+621 TIAAVTGVNKAI
-628 LTTVLGA
+628 LGA
-635 FSAIMTHPLIL
+635 FSAIMAHPLIL
-646 VGAGIIAGIT
+646 AGAGIIAGVA
-656 FIGGSIKSAMEQ
+656 FIFGSVKSAIEQ
-668 GASSTWKAQASA
+668 TDSATRKAQSSA
-680 KALKITQDDLKRST
+680 KALNVANSQLS
-694 DDVREAENTLNKTR
+694 EATKKVQTAEENLNNAR
-708 KTQADAD
+708 KTLADAG
-715 LQHIQ
+715 LQQIQ
-720 AIKDQ
+720 AIKEQ
-725 KQAQKDLLAVE
+725 KQAQDELLKTERERGLTYQALKSQVDG
-736 KEKGANYESLR
+736 GA
-747 TLVDN
+747 
-752 GTLSYKNMSSSQ
+752 LSYQNMTSAQ
-764 QAVYEAGLRV
+764 QAVYEAGLKL
-774 DSANAQVEISQKNL
+774 DSANSQVKLSQDNL
-788 TSAAKDTA
+788 TKATSDSVKAAEAHKKAKDEELSALYANA
-796 AAVDELKKKN
+796 AAQAV
-806 DEKITSLATDTIM
+806 
-819 QGIISG
+819 ISG
-825 KYKNTKQAID
+825 KYRNTEEAIKA
-835 DLKKG
+835 LKDG

-852 KVNGD
+852 KANTN
-857 DITRLEGTIQDKT
+857 DISKLEDET
-870 KKATKAYNDSMTG
+870 KRKSKEITKAYNDSMTG

-890 PMARSLAKTGEDIGV
+890 PMGVSLSKAGAWV
-905 FASNAS
+905 SNFVNGAA

-918 NHAKTKA
+918 NNIGKRAN
-925 SEAWNGLTSAF
+925 EAWNGLTSAF
-936 SGVAN
+936 SG
-941 WASERWNDIVNA
+941 
-953 FSGAWQA
+953 AWQT
-960 FSDIGE
+960 FSDIGR

-986 FTGAVDNVKKFL
+986 FSGAVDSVKKFL

-1003 SKLFMGIGDYMSQG
+1003 SKLFMTIGDYMGQG
-1017 MNIGFESNLGDMIK
+1017 LNIGFEDNFDSMIK
-1031 SASELSAEIN
+1031 SAGELAHEID
-1041 SKLDFG
+1041 SRMQI
-1047 PAVNPDFNIKIDH
+1047 NIPKPSDIDIDIDR
-1060 KNSILGDYIDDMKS
+1060 KNSVIGGYIDDMKS

-1089 VVDRANAQT
+1089 VVNRANTQT
-1098 FLRNMGVFDI
+1098 FLRNMGIFDI

>member
-1 MAHTADEINV
+1 
-11 LIKAQTEQFQAEID
+11 
-25 RVNQKLNSISKAA
+25 
-38 STASGGVSGGFKNM
+38 
-52 GLKMAATG
+52 
-60 AVIGVVS
+60 
-67 AVTQKAMAA
+67 
-76 IAASTG
+76 
-82 DAIKRFDTLK
+82 
-92 NFPRVMQNLGISTK
+92 
-106 DSQDSIDYLSKKL
+106 
-119 EGLPTT
+119 
-125 LDAATTAVQR
+125 
-135 LTATNGNLRASTAIY
+135 
-150 LALNN
+150 
-155 AILAGGAD
+155 
-163 AQLQASAMEQLQQAY
+163 
-178 AKGKP
+178 
-183 ELQDWKT
+183 
-190 LMQAMPAQLKQIAN
+190 
-204 AMGYVDSSQLYNA
+204 
-217 LQNGKASMDDFMRA
+217 
-231 VVKLNKEGIN
+231 
-241 GLGSFEQQ
+241 
-249 AAGATGGVATSFMN
+249 
-263 MQNAIVRGIT
+263 
-273 ACMNAIGQSNIA
+273 
-285 GFFNVVKDVVLTAA
+285 
-299 NYVAA
+299 
-304 FIKLVLTAINAVRAL
+304 
-319 FGLGSI
+319 
-325 GAKNVASSGG
+325 
-335 QAANSMENV
+335 
-344 GKAAQGSTKDIG
+344 
-356 DTTKAAK
+356 
-363 KLQKQLAG
+363 
-371 FDEMNVLSKQD
+371 
-382 ASSSGGSGKS
+382 
-392 GGGGSV
+392 
-398 SHDTS
+398 
-403 GLGFDNSDI
+403 
-412 AKGVDKVNAIF
+412 
-423 EKLKNAFKD
+423 
-432 FNFDKIGKAFK
+432 
-443 RFADDIDKFIN
+443 
-454 PAKKILSDVWDRI
+454 
-467 KPFIQ
+467 
-472 WAGNELLPSFMNAL
+472 
-486 GGAIRLVGRVLAT
+486 
-499 VWDTYLKPFIDFFLI
+499 
-514 PLAKLAGGAIV
+514 
-525 FFLNGI
+525 
-531 GDAFRNIANNKGLS
+531 
-545 DFIVSVS
+545 
-552 VAIGGLVI
+552 
-560 AIKAKKALDDLK
+560 
-572 DGVTTL
+572 VTTL
-578 RSVMLSSPAAYAAVS
+578 RSVMLSSPAAYTAVS
-593 AKIGALN
+593 AKIGALS

-635 FSAIMTHPLIL
+635 FSAIMSHPLIL
-646 VGAGIIAGIT
+646 AGAALAGGIV

-668 GASSTWKAQASA
+668 GTSSTWKAQASA
-680 KALKITQDDLKRST
+680 KALKITQDDLKKST
-694 DDVREAENTLNKTR
+694 DDVREAENTLNKAR

-883 VDQGFFG
+883 ADQGFFG

-941 WASERWNDIVNA
+941 WASDRWNDIVNA

-960 FSDIGE
+960 FSDIGK

-1017 MNIGFESNLGDMIK
+1017 MNIGFESNLGDIVK
-1031 SASELSAEIN
+1031 SASELSAEID

-1047 PAVNPDFNIKIDH
+1047 PAVNPDFDIKIDR
-1060 KNSILGDYIDDMKS
+1060 KNSILGGYIDDMKS

-1089 VVDRANAQT
+1089 VIDRANTQT
-1098 FLRNMGVFDI
+1098 FLRNMGIFDI

>member
-1 MAHTADEINV
+1 MAHTVDEVNV

-38 STASGGVSGGFKNM
+38 SQASSGVSGGIKNM

-76 IAASTG
+76 IASSTG
-82 DAIKRFDTLK
+82 DAVKRFDTLK
-92 NFPRVMQNLGISTK
+92 NFPRVMGNLGISAQ
-106 DSQDSIDYLSKKL
+106 DSQASIDYLSNKL

-135 LTATNGNLRASTAIY
+135 FTATNGNLRASTAIY

-163 AQLQASAMEQLQQAY
+163 AQQQASAMEQLQQAY

-183 ELQDWKT
+183 EMQDWKT
-190 LMQAMPAQLKQIAN
+190 LMQTMPAQLKQIAN
-204 AMGYVDSSQLYNA
+204 AMGYMDSSQLYDA
-217 LQNGKASMDDFMRA
+217 LQDGKTSMDDFMRA
-231 VVKLNKEGIN
+231 AVKLNKEGIN

-249 AAGATGGVATSFMN
+249 AAGATGGVATAFIN
-263 MQNAIVRGIT
+263 MQNAIVRGVT

-285 GFFNVVKDVVLTAA
+285 GFFNVVKDVILTAA

-335 QAANSMENV
+335 QAANSMANV

-382 ASSSGGSGKS
+382 SGGSGGSGKS

-403 GLGFDNSDI
+403 GLEFDNADI

-432 FNFDKIGKAFK
+432 FNFDKIGKAIK
-443 RFADDIDKFIN
+443 RFGDDIDKFIK

-467 KPFIQ
+467 KPFIN
-472 WAGNELLPSFMNAL
+472 WTGNELLPSFMNAL
-486 GGAIRLVGRVLAT
+486 GGAIRLVGRVLAI
-499 VWDTYLKPFIDFFLI
+499 VWDAYLKPFIDFFLI

-531 GDAFRNIANNKGLS
+531 GDAFRNIANNRGLS
-545 DFIVSVS
+545 EFIVGVS

-572 DGVTTL
+572 DGVATL

-593 AKIGALN
+593 TKIGALN

-609 IYGLKAALITLA
+609 LYGFKAVLMTLA
-621 TTIKTTV
+621 TTIKTTF
-628 LTTVLGA
+628 LTTILGA
-635 FSAIMTHPLIL
+635 FSAIMAHPLIL
-646 VGAGIIAGIT
+646 AGAALAGGAVWI
-656 FIGGSIKSAMEQ
+656 FGSIKSALEQ
-668 GASSTWKAQASA
+668 TDSATRKAESSA
-680 KALKITQDDLKRST
+680 KALKVANSQLS
-694 DDVREAENTLNKTR
+694 EATKKVQVAEEKLNNAR
-708 KTQADAD
+708 KTAADAG
-715 LQHIQ
+715 LQQIQ

-725 KQAQKDLLAVE
+725 KQAQEDLLEVE
-736 KEKGANYESLR
+736 RSRNITYASLKSQ
-747 TLVDN
+747 VN
-752 GTLSYKNMSSSQ
+752 SGVLSYQNMTAAQ
-764 QAVYEAGLRV
+764 QAVYEAGLKLA
-774 DSANAQVEISQKNL
+774 SANAQVKLSQDNL
-788 TSAAKDTA
+788 TKATNDSIKAAEEHRAAKDEELSALYANA
-796 AAVDELKKKN
+796 AAQAV
-806 DEKITSLATDTIM
+806 
-819 QGIISG
+819 ISG
-825 KYKNTKQAID
+825 KYRNTEEAIKALKN
-835 DLKKG
+835 G

-852 KVNGD
+852 KANVD
-857 DITRLEGTIQDKT
+857 DISKLEGET
-870 KKATKAYNDSMTG
+870 KKKSKEIIKTYNDSMTG

-890 PMARSLAKTGEDIGV
+890 PMGVSLNWASENISK
-905 FASNAS
+905 FAGKAG
-911 VEFGKFA
+911 VEFGKVA
-918 NHAKTKA
+918 NYAKTKA

-941 WASERWNDIVNA
+941 WAGERWNDITKA
-953 FSGAWQA
+953 FSNAWQV
-960 FSDIGE
+960 FSDIGK

-1003 SKLFMGIGDYMSQG
+1003 SRLFMGIGDYMSQG
-1017 MNIGFESNLGDMIK
+1017 MNIGFESNFGDIVK

-1041 SKLDFG
+1041 SKLDFSPNIG
-1047 PAVNPDFNIKIDH
+1047 SEFDFDIKHSVINEPAEKMQKLPLIV
-1060 KNSILGDYIDDMKS
+1060 
-1074 APFILNIDGE
+1074 NIDGE
-1084 KVFEG
+1084 EYFNG
-1089 VVDRANAQT
+1089 MIDRINARS
-1098 FLRNMGVFDI
+1098 FLKNASVLDI